1 MCFIVNVLD
10 KFSKEN
16 EYDFN
21 LNWCLF
27 NYIYGLINRDNE
39 KDIYN

>member
-1 MCFIVNVLD
+1 MCFIVNVVD

-16 EYDFN
+16 EYDVN

-27 NYIYGLINRDNE
+27 NGLINKDNE